1 MWFLHDHVLSDLKLH
16 HDEVSA
22 HVKKMAGRYKREL
35 NEARKAK
42 ERDSGSGCRTKDK
55 FVSAIKGL
63 V

>member
-1 MWFLHDHVLSDLKLH
+1 MLSDLKIH

-42 ERDSGSGCRTKDK
+42 ERDSRSGCRTKDK